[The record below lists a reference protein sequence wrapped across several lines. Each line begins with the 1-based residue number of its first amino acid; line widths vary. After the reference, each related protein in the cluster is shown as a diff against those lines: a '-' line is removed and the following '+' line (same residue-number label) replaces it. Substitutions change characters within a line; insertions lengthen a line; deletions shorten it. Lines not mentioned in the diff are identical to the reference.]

1 MIALTHSRTI
11 SSTTWRLLWILYIC
25 LIAASGIYHTDF
37 VAHGHWEFLRWIP
50 PAEEILTFGFWLDI
64 LLNILLYV
72 PFALLYLQRNATV
85 TRSLVV
91 KVMLL
96 GLCLS
101 CAVELYQLYSHNRR
115 AALSDILC
123 NLTGTWVGVVIRQ
136 KWWTG

>member
-1 MIALTHSRTI
+1 MWL
-11 SSTTWRLLWILYIC
+11 LLWILYVC
-25 LIAASGIYHTDF
+25 LIAASGIYHTNF
-37 VAHGHWEFLRWIP
+37 VAHGHWEFLKWIP

-64 LLNILLYV
+64 VVNILLYV
-72 PFALLYLQRNATV
+72 PFALFYLQRSATI

-123 NLTGTWVGVVIRQ
+123 NVTGTLVGVVIRR